1 MSNNLEKIQKAIADV
16 RARLESLKPSSGL
29 DDLDAIAEERS
40 TLREKL
46 DLLADA
52 ETAERERIE
61 AEEAAE
67 RATQRRAFLHSVA
80 EKAEAAA
87 THYQELTDRAD
98 SLVTELVET
107 LGKRERAL
115 NREAVGLQTP
125 GILSNDEHGD
135 LIAQLDSSAV
145 GVYPGNFG
153 NTWKKAVIQTCG
165 DDAQLRRR
173 LLDLVTSPGNH
184 QDKPLSGARPIL
196 AEGARTLAA
205 SNPTR
210 QSKTDTVTPI
220 PVKASGH
227 RYEVDLRGPGRV
239 TDLNAD

>member
-80 EKAEAAA
+80 EKAEAAG
-87 THYQELTDRAD
+87 Y
-98 SLVTELVET
+98 
-107 LGKRERAL
+107 
-115 NREAVGLQTP
+115 
-125 GILSNDEHGD
+125 
-135 LIAQLDSSAV
+135 
-145 GVYPGNFG
+145 
-153 NTWKKAVIQTCG
+153 
-165 DDAQLRRR
+165 
-173 LLDLVTSPGNH
+173 
-184 QDKPLSGARPIL
+184 
-196 AEGARTLAA
+196 
-205 SNPTR
+205 
-210 QSKTDTVTPI
+210 
-220 PVKASGH
+220 
-227 RYEVDLRGPGRV
+227 
-239 TDLNAD
+239 

>member
-16 RARLESLKPSSGL
+16 RTRLESLKPSNGL

-67 RATQRRAFLHSVA
+67 RAKQRRAFLHSVA

-107 LGKRERAL
+107 LAKRERAL

-153 NTWKKAVIQTCG
+153 NTWKEAVIRICG
-165 DDAQLRRR
+165 DDAQLRTR
-173 LLDLVTSPGNH
+173 LLDLATSPGYH

-205 SNPTR
+205 SNPAR

-220 PVKASGH
+220 PVKTSGH
-227 RYEVDLRGPGRV
+227 RYKVDLRGPGRV